1 MKKHLPFLLI
11 FFFLLFLFTFF
22 SYLVHKDLFTQFD
35 FDMTVKLQDNVSRR
49 LDTPFSYLSLV
60 GSFEIATTFLLLLM
74 IIFKKLKG
82 IFVLFFFGFLHIPEL
97 FGKMYVNHPGP
108 PFMFFRYDIDFFFP
122 SSYVQP
128 GSSYPSGHSA
138 RAVFISIVFFYLIYK
153 SGLTRYQKYI
163 IYALIIA
170 FDIAMLISRVY
181 LAEHWSSD
189 VIGGTLLGAAFAV
202 LSLIFLQPFIK
213 KPLTKNQ

>member
-11 FFFLLFLFTFF
+11 FAFLLFAFTFF

-35 FDMTVKLQDNVSRR
+35 FDATVKLQDNISRNF
-49 LDTPFSYLSLV
+49 DTPFSYLSLM
-60 GSFEIATTFLLLLM
+60 GSFEIVTAFLLLLL

-108 PFMFFRYDIDFFFP
+108 PFMFFRYDIDFLFP

-138 RAVFISIVFFYLIYK
+138 RAVFISIVLAYLIYK
-153 SGLTRYQKYI
+153 SKLTRYQKYI
-163 IYALIIA
+163 AFGFILT
-170 FDIAMLISRVY
+170 FDIVMLISRVY

-189 VIGGTLLGAAFAV
+189 VIGGALLGASFSI
-202 LSLIFLQPFIK
+202 LSLIFL
-213 KPLTKNQ
+213 

>member
-11 FFFLLFLFTFF
+11 FAFLLFAFTFF

-35 FDMTVKLQDNVSRR
+35 FDTTVKLQDNISRNF
-49 LDTPFSYLSLV
+49 DTPFSYLSLM
-60 GSFEIATTFLLLLM
+60 GSFEIATAFLLLLL

-108 PFMFFRYDIDFFFP
+108 PFMFFRYDIDFLFP

-138 RAVFISIVFFYLIYK
+138 RAVFISIVLAYLIHK
-153 SGLTRYQKYI
+153 SKLTRYQKYI
-163 IYALIIA
+163 AFGFILA
-170 FDIAMLISRVY
+170 FDIVMLISRVY

-189 VIGGTLLGAAFAV
+189 VIGGALLGASFSI
-202 LSLIFLQPFIK
+202 LSLIFL
-213 KPLTKNQ
+213 

>member
-11 FFFLLFLFTFF
+11 FAFLLFAFTFF

-35 FDMTVKLQDNVSRR
+35 FDTTVKLQDNISRNF
-49 LDTPFSYLSLV
+49 DTPFSYLSLM
-60 GSFEIATTFLLLLM
+60 GSFEIATAFLLLLL

-108 PFMFFRYDIDFFFP
+108 PFMFFRYDIDFLFP

-138 RAVFISIVFFYLIYK
+138 RAVFISIVLAYLIHK
-153 SGLTRYQKYI
+153 SKLTRYQKYI
-163 IYALIIA
+163 AFGFILT
-170 FDIAMLISRVY
+170 FDIVMLISRVY

-189 VIGGTLLGAAFAV
+189 VIGGALLGASFSI
-202 LSLIFLQPFIK
+202 LSLIFL
-213 KPLTKNQ
+213 

>member
-11 FFFLLFLFTFF
+11 FAFLLFAFTFF

-35 FDMTVKLQDNVSRR
+35 FDTTVKLQDNISRNF
-49 LDTPFSYLSLV
+49 DTPFSYLSLI
-60 GSFEIATTFLLLLM
+60 GSFEIATAFLLLLL

-108 PFMFFRYDIDFFFP
+108 PFMFFRYDIDFLFP

-138 RAVFISIVFFYLIYK
+138 RAVFISIVLAYLIHK
-153 SGLTRYQKYI
+153 SKLTRYQKYI
-163 IYALIIA
+163 AFGFILA
-170 FDIAMLISRVY
+170 FDIVMLISRVY

-189 VIGGTLLGAAFAV
+189 VIGGALLGASFSI
-202 LSLIFLQPFIK
+202 LSLIFL
-213 KPLTKNQ
+213 

>member
-1 MKKHLPFLLI
+1 MSKNILFSILALTLLLS
-11 FFFLLFLFTFF
+11 FVFF

-35 FDMTVKLQDNVSRR
+35 FDTTVKLQDNISRNF
-49 LDTPFSYLSLV
+49 DTPFSYLSLI
-60 GSFEIATTFLLLLM
+60 GSFEIATAFLLLIL

-108 PFMFFRYDIDFFFP
+108 PFMFFRYDIDFLFP

-138 RAVFISIVFFYLIYK
+138 RAVFISIVLAYLIHK
-153 SGLTRYQKYI
+153 SKLTRYQKYI
-163 IYALIIA
+163 DFGFILA
-170 FDIAMLISRVY
+170 FDIVMLISRVY

-189 VIGGTLLGAAFAV
+189 VIGGALLGAAFSL
-202 LSLIFLQPFIK
+202 LSLLFL
-213 KPLTKNQ
+213 

>member
-1 MKKHLPFLLI
+1 MKKHLPFLVLSAI
-11 FFFLLFLFTFF
+11 FLFAFAFF
-22 SYLVHKDLFTQFD
+22 SYLVQKDLFTQFD
-35 FDMTVKLQDNVSRR
+35 FDTTVKLQDNISRNF
-49 LDTPFSYLSLV
+49 DTPFSYLSLI
-60 GSFEIATTFLLLLM
+60 GSFEIATAFLLLLL

-108 PFMFFRYDIDFFFP
+108 PFMFFRYDIDFLFP

-138 RAVFISIVFFYLIYK
+138 RAVFISIVLAYLIHK
-153 SGLTRYQKYI
+153 SKLTRYQKYI
-163 IYALIIA
+163 AFGFILT
-170 FDIAMLISRVY
+170 FDIVMLISRVY

-189 VIGGTLLGAAFAV
+189 VIGGALLGASFSI
-202 LSLIFLQPFIK
+202 LSLIFL
-213 KPLTKNQ
+213 